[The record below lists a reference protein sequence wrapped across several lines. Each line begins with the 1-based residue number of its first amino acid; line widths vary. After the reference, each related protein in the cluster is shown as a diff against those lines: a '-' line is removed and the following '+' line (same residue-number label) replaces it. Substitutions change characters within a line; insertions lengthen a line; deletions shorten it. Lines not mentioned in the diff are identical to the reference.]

1 LIERRDSVKAEEVMD
16 DGLKERLE
24 FLQKNNLLLNE
35 KLNRIESNKQD
46 LKLKYQEER
55 KHLESQIKE
64 LKTKTKGLTNTQ
76 YKIEEEVKLTLED
89 LNEKLSLKETSAIG
103 FKKNLAELEKEKH
116 GLQTQTRQLDNELEE
131 LHQADKERDI
141 CIEDLQRHIE
151 QMSKVLL
158 DSNTYLGE
166 LSQATCDKNNLDWL
180 FTNGDM
186 KQIKVRN
193 N

>member
-76 YKIEEEVKLTLED
+76 YKIEEEVKLT
-89 LNEKLSLKETSAIG
+89 S
-103 FKKNLAELEKEKH
+103 KN
-116 GLQTQTRQLDNELEE
+116 
-131 LHQADKERDI
+131 
-141 CIEDLQRHIE
+141 
-151 QMSKVLL
+151 
-158 DSNTYLGE
+158 
-166 LSQATCDKNNLDWL
+166 
-180 FTNGDM
+180 
-186 KQIKVRN
+186 
-193 N
+193 